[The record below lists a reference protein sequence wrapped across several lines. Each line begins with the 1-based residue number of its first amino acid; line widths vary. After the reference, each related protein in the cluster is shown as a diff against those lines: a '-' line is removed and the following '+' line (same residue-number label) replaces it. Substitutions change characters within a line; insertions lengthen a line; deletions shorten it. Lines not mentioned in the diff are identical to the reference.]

1 MRYLILLAVMATFC
15 FSGCGNY
22 DIVDKSKYEVIE
34 KKAFEQ
40 LTKEAD
46 VGKSIGRYQLHASSF
61 RTWRLD
67 TATGALCILLTT
79 DADWKRPETKASSC
93 Y

>member
-1 MRYLILLAVMATFC
+1 MKYLILLFVITIFC

-22 DIVDKSKYEVIE
+22 DIVDKNKYEVIE

-40 LTKEAD
+40 LIKASD
-46 VGKSIGRYQLHASSF
+46 DAKSIGRYQLHVQGI

-67 TATGALCILLTT
+67 TATGKLCILLTT
-79 DADWKRPETKASSC
+79 DADWKLPETKASSC